1 MISYH
6 TAIKQIKWKTKA
18 LRQLRKIKNR
28 QGQQKIHK
36 EIGTLVKFPHCE
48 NVKKIKTTEM
58 HRLRIGRW
66 RVIFTDSLE
75 IITIKEVKPRNE
87 RTYK

>member
-1 MISYH
+1 M
-6 TAIKQIKWKTKA
+6 KQIKWKTKA
-18 LRQLRKIKNR
+18 LRQLRKIKN
-28 QGQQKIHK
+28 QQEQQKIYK
-36 EIGTLVKFPHCE
+36 EVGTLVKFPHCKK
-48 NVKKIKTTEM
+48 VKKIKTTEM

-75 IITIKEVKPRNE
+75 IVTIEEVKPRNE